1 MGSMISNMPD
11 NPIHY
16 PCDNFSKYF
25 FSVICELILFSFL
38 SCQNMEEMKRKKL
51 HIIDSNS

>member
-1 MGSMISNMPD
+1 MSNMPD